1 MTPPRFSSNNISFQ
15 QELKKRIN
23 AYFEQNNIAQTG
35 NFALYLKAIILVSSF
50 IATYVHVVFFYNP
63 NIWYIHLIESILIGL
78 LTAAIGFNIM
88 HDGAHGSFSKFN
100 WLNTT
105 AAYTLNFLGASSYMW
120 NIKHNLI
127 HHTFTNID
135 GVDDDIDAKPF
146 LRMCDTQEYKGMH
159 KYQHRY
165 YWMLY
170 SLLYLYWVF
179 FTDYKKYFSGMIG
192 SMPVKKLKI
201 SDHIIFWGFKLL
213 YVSLFIVV
221 PIIFVGFTPWLIGYL
236 LGGLIS
242 GYVLSIVFQL
252 AHTVDEAEFP
262 VPVQPANKIE
272 EDWAIHQLQTTANFA
287 TKNKIYTWLF
297 GGLNYQIEHH
307 LFPKI
312 SHIHYPVISN
322 IVKATCQDFNV
333 KYIEY
338 PKMKLA
344 IHAHVN
350 HLKNMGI
357 KK

>member
-1 MTPPRFSSNNISFQ
+1 M
-15 QELKKRIN
+15 
-23 AYFEQNNIAQTG
+23 
-35 NFALYLKAIILVSSF
+35 
-50 IATYVHVVFFYNP
+50 
-63 NIWYIHLIESILIGL
+63 
-78 LTAAIGFNIM
+78 
-88 HDGAHGSFSKFN
+88 
-100 WLNTT
+100 
-105 AAYTLNFLGASSYMW
+105 
-120 NIKHNLI
+120 
-127 HHTFTNID
+127 
-135 GVDDDIDAKPF
+135 
-146 LRMCDTQEYKGMH
+146 
-159 KYQHRY
+159 
-165 YWMLY
+165 
-170 SLLYLYWVF
+170 
-179 FTDYKKYFSGMIG
+179 
-192 SMPVKKLKI
+192 
-201 SDHIIFWGFKLL
+201 
-213 YVSLFIVV
+213 
-221 PIIFVGFTPWLIGYL
+221 
-236 LGGLIS
+236 GGLIS

>member
-1 MTPPRFSSNNISFQ
+1 
-15 QELKKRIN
+15 
-23 AYFEQNNIAQTG
+23 
-35 NFALYLKAIILVSSF
+35 
-50 IATYVHVVFFYNP
+50 
-63 NIWYIHLIESILIGL
+63 
-78 LTAAIGFNIM
+78 
-88 HDGAHGSFSKFN
+88 
-100 WLNTT
+100 
-105 AAYTLNFLGASSYMW
+105 MW

-135 GVDDDIDAKPF
+135 GVDDDIDARPF
-146 LRMCDTQEYKGMH
+146 LRMCDTQEYKEMH

-192 SMPVKKLKI
+192 SMPVKKLKL

>member
-1 MTPPRFSSNNISFQ
+1 METKDHIEFWVTKVYHGF
-15 QELKKRIN
+15 
-23 AYFEQNNIAQTG
+23 
-35 NFALYLKAIILVSSF
+35 VF
-50 IATYVHVVFFYNP
+50 IVLP
-63 NIWYIHLIESILIGL
+63 
-78 LTAAIGFNIM
+78 IM
-88 HDGAHGSFSKFN
+88 MVGWFN
-100 WLNTT
+100 WLMG
-105 AAYTLNFLGASSYMW
+105 FLVVSM
-120 NIKHNLI
+120 
-127 HHTFTNID
+127 
-135 GVDDDIDAKPF
+135 
-146 LRMCDTQEYKGMH
+146 
-159 KYQHRY
+159 
-165 YWMLY
+165 
-170 SLLYLYWVF
+170 
-179 FTDYKKYFSGMIG
+179 FSG
-192 SMPVKKLKI
+192 
-201 SDHIIFWGFKLL
+201 F
-213 YVSLFIVV
+213 
-221 PIIFVGFTPWLIGYL
+221 
-236 LGGLIS
+236 
-242 GYVLSIVFQL
+242 VLSIVFQL